1 VTREEA
7 HVAKNDAAWAEA
19 ARRCRLS
26 NEALAM
32 AKSMGLNPRKL
43 VKNTP
48 NKSEP
53 WKAPV
58 EDWVRQMWER
68 RHGGQ

>member
-1 VTREEA
+1 
-7 HVAKNDAAWAEA
+7 
-19 ARRCRLS
+19 
-26 NEALAM
+26 M